1 MELLLDIVQ
10 VHSRRQA
17 LLQRKNRWHTEK
29 DIDDRQ
35 EDESSQNKSVA
46 QPEIKDPKS
55 NSSFYL
61 TLLTENIN
69 NRYVCY
75 NLVLVS
81 SVILR
86 IWLFVYINCH
96 LLLLQLGDHYSFQ
109 LQPFWKLF
117 NTANELLHVG
127 ILEKR
132 LFSLSEVKSERFK
145 EKWSCLG
152 CLQAWARVTEYK
164 KKTLLSSKRH
174 FSSTFSATSV
184 AIQSYPSWL
193 LTSSS

>member
-96 LLLLQLGDHYSFQ
+96 LLSLQLGDHYSFQ

-174 FSSTFSATSV
+174 FSSTFSV

-193 LTSSS
+193 LISSS

>member
-1 MELLLDIVQ
+1 MELLLDILQ

-96 LLLLQLGDHYSFQ
+96 LLSLQLGDHYSFQ

>member
-96 LLLLQLGDHYSFQ
+96 LLSLQLGDHYSFQ

-132 LFSLSEVKSERFK
+132 LFSLSEVKSGRFK

>member
-69 NRYVCY
+69 NRYICY

-96 LLLLQLGDHYSFQ
+96 LLSLQLGDHYSFQ

>member
-96 LLLLQLGDHYSFQ
+96 LLSLQLGDHYSFQ

-127 ILEKR
+127 ISEKR
-132 LFSLSEVKSERFK
+132 LFSLSEVKSGRFK

-164 KKTLLSSKRH
+164 KKPSLVQKD
-174 FSSTFSATSV
+174 TFHPPFLQQV
-184 AIQSYPSWL
+184 
-193 LTSSS
+193 

>member
-1 MELLLDIVQ
+1 MELLLDILQ

-96 LLLLQLGDHYSFQ
+96 LLSLQLGDHYSFQ

-132 LFSLSEVKSERFK
+132 LFSLSEVKSGRFK

>member
-96 LLLLQLGDHYSFQ
+96 LLSLQLGDHYSFQ

-132 LFSLSEVKSERFK
+132 LFSLSEVKSGRFK

-164 KKTLLSSKRH
+164 KKPSLVQKD
-174 FSSTFSATSV
+174 TFHPPFLQQV
-184 AIQSYPSWL
+184 
-193 LTSSS
+193 

>member
-1 MELLLDIVQ
+1 MTYRERHRWQ
-10 VHSRRQA
+10 TRRW
-17 LLQRKNRWHTEK
+17 KFTEQ
-29 DIDDRQ
+29 ISGTAR
-35 EDESSQNKSVA
+35 NKSH
-46 QPEIKDPKS
+46 PKS

-96 LLLLQLGDHYSFQ
+96 LLSLQLGDHHSFQ
-109 LQPFWKLF
+109 PQPFWKLF

-132 LFSLSEVKSERFK
+132 LFSLSEVKSGRFK